1 MKPLV
6 PVCLAL
12 LAACAPPTLGAEVYY
27 ASDHVADPSVVE
39 TVHLWD
45 EGAMPA
51 TTEYT
56 VNWGGWSDGPDFR
69 PYVTVLPLDE
79 GVEAKGA
86 VMVCPGGAFAWR
98 SDEEGLPVAQELVR
112 LGYVPFI
119 VGYRVRPYTMD
130 ESALDLARAV
140 RYARSSADVY
150 GYPPDAIAA
159 VGFSAGGILA
169 GHEALY
175 YDGNVTPDILD
186 ADYRCDSLDEVDA
199 DLAVIGMIYSFYGRL
214 SVASYDTGSFIEGRI
229 PPTYFRYGTKDPFVS
244 QFPRCAQAVREA
256 GVPVVERVMEGWP
269 HGFGAE
275 GGWIADFCAFLD
287 GYMLED

>member
-86 VMVCPGGAFAWR
+86 VMVCPGGAFA
-98 SDEEGLPVAQELVR
+98 
-112 LGYVPFI
+112 
-119 VGYRVRPYTMD
+119 
-130 ESALDLARAV
+130 
-140 RYARSSADVY
+140 
-150 GYPPDAIAA
+150 
-159 VGFSAGGILA
+159 
-169 GHEALY
+169 
-175 YDGNVTPDILD
+175 
-186 ADYRCDSLDEVDA
+186 
-199 DLAVIGMIYSFYGRL
+199 
-214 SVASYDTGSFIEGRI
+214 
-229 PPTYFRYGTKDPFVS
+229 
-244 QFPRCAQAVREA
+244 
-256 GVPVVERVMEGWP
+256 
-269 HGFGAE
+269 
-275 GGWIADFCAFLD
+275 
-287 GYMLED
+287 